1 MGGAWAARV
10 SLACPL
16 MAQHSVQIGIGIKF
30 ARQNQDGFPGQNQVF
45 ACLAAV
51 VLCCCVACCFITLLK
66 THLSAS
72 ICMCPHFLRISAL
85 DLHPIRIVSA
95 SVRILDAIFYNIEME
110 RYPLCTYSWATYY
123 LSINFEKINPARYP
137 YVHTCTFLSREKR
150 VVRGESVCDG
160 GTQNH
165 GR

>member
-51 VLCCCVACCFITLLK
+51 VLCCCVLCCLLL
-66 THLSAS
+66 HYIVENASIRIYLHVSAFFADIRIGSAS
-72 ICMCPHFLRISAL
+72 DPHCICICPHLGRNFLQ
-85 DLHPIRIVSA
+85 
-95 SVRILDAIFYNIEME
+95 Y
-110 RYPLCTYSWATYY
+110 
-123 LSINFEKINPARYP
+123 
-137 YVHTCTFLSREKR
+137 
-150 VVRGESVCDG
+150 
-160 GTQNH
+160 
-165 GR
+165 